1 MGGSRKSRGPSRLL
15 WVMAGC
21 SILVGGPAW
30 PGSPDGPPVTEPRAP
45 RVRLRDG
52 FAAAAV
58 RKAVTG
64 ARRRLGEPK
73 CQELLSEFSDA
84 SGRPL
89 RAALEDLGRTP
100 QEHLDEVF
108 FYDGSS
114 QPRCGKSGILA
125 VTAPEGRLVF
135 VCVAQFVRAYHKSRL
150 ETEYIVIHEMLHTL
164 GLGEN
169 PPSSRQINARVAT
182 QCGR

>member
-1 MGGSRKSRGPSRLL
+1 MGWSRKPRGASRLL
-15 WVMAGC
+15 WVVTGC
-21 SILVGGPAW
+21 SILAGGPAW
-30 PGSPDGPPVTEPRAP
+30 PGVPDAAAATEPRAP

-58 RKAVTG
+58 RRAITG
-64 ARRRLGEPK
+64 ARRQLAEPR
-73 CQELLSEFSDA
+73 CQELLSEFTDA

-89 RAALEDLGRTP
+89 RAALEGLGRTP

-114 QPRCGKSGILA
+114 HPRCGERRNLA
-125 VTAPEGRLVF
+125 VTAPGGRLVF
-135 VCVAQFVRAYHKSRL
+135 VCVAQFVRASQKSRL

-169 PPSSRQINARVAT
+169 PPSSRQINVRVAT